1 MDIVQVSNTAKSVL
15 NDNEYAKLMKH
26 INNRDL
32 STARIFIEDKID
44 EIIDMCNEINQINQQ
59 RGQGFNVGRRLPNV
73 PNFQQRLNQAA
84 AEHGFDGQEWEEDD
98 GVNQGPDP
106 DQAEFK
112 E

>member
-44 EIIDMCNEINQINQQ
+44 EIIFSRKVGVFNYEKLKSFKKLDSIITNEYINNIDVKNAT
-59 RGQGFNVGRRLPNV
+59 R
-73 PNFQQRLNQAA
+73 
-84 AEHGFDGQEWEEDD
+84 
-98 GVNQGPDP
+98 VNI
-106 DQAEFK
+106 K
-112 E
+112 